1 MFAGGTPAPQRFL
14 LSAVYPETQAAMAE
28 SSIQLKPASQVP
40 SGESRLAPRVR
51 LAVIGG
57 ITVLGAVLRLLYL
70 GKKSFW
76 LDEIVSVSIARLDP
90 AGFRNV
96 VMSWELNEGLY
107 YTLLRGWM
115 HLGQG
120 EFAIR
125 LLSVMPAVAAIPFVY
140 LLGRRLFSES
150 TGLIAA
156 LLLAVNVFDVR
167 YAQEARGYSL
177 FAFLVVLACWFFV
190 RGMDAPRKKGNWAGL
205 VIALVLGMYAH
216 FFAGLMLPVF
226 WLAALLRKRGF
237 PWRSFLVSSGIIV
250 CLAVPALLFV
260 ATKNRGQ
267 VGWVK
272 PTTWRDLYD
281 LATLL
286 SGRGGLVLLLLC
298 ATLLLLAL
306 AKMMRRAGTPEVW
319 GSAFVWMWLV
329 LPVAMT
335 VAVSLLKPMF
345 VSRYLI
351 FCLPAFV
358 LLVAVGLSVIRPRWL
373 MAALLLGMVALSLR
387 GVGAYY
393 RTGFDP
399 PEQDWRGAVHYLLA
413 QAQPGDA
420 VLFYHP
426 LGRLAYEYYRQRWP
440 QYPAPIVVFPQ
451 RADARLLKGTQP
463 DFALLPQLPEHH
475 PRLWLVQNW
484 GPDVFTRRMDAA
496 FGGHYV
502 KASERDFSVIRI
514 KLYQSALPK

>member
-1 MFAGGTPAPQRFL
+1 
-14 LSAVYPETQAAMAE
+14 MAE
-28 SSIQLKPASQVP
+28 SSIQLKPASQAL
-40 SGESRLAPRVR
+40 SGESLPAGRARLA
-51 LAVIGG
+51 LISG
-57 ITVLGAVLRLLYL
+57 ITVLSAGLRLLYL

-90 AGFRNV
+90 AGFRNI

-115 HLGQG
+115 HLARG
-120 EFAIR
+120 EFGIR
-125 LLSVMPAVAAIPFVY
+125 LLSVAPAVAAIPFVY
-140 LLGRRLFSES
+140 LLGRRLFSER

-156 LLLAVNVFDVR
+156 LLLAVNAFDVR
-167 YAQEARGYSL
+167 YAQEARAYSL
-177 FAFLVVLACWFFV
+177 LAFLVVLGSWFFV
-190 RGMDAPRKKGNWAGL
+190 RCVDSPKKKGNWAGL
-205 VIALVLGMYAH
+205 AIALVLGIYAH

-237 PWRSFLVSSGIIV
+237 PWRSFLVSSGV
-250 CLAVPALLFV
+250 VAFLAVPALLFV
-260 ATKNRGQ
+260 AMKNRGQ

-281 LATLL
+281 LASLL

-298 ATLLLLAL
+298 AILLLLAL
-306 AKMMRRAGTPEVW
+306 VKMIRSTGRRELW
-319 GSAFVWMWLV
+319 GDALVWMWLV

-335 VAVSLLKPMF
+335 VAISLWKPMF

-358 LLVAVGLSVIRPRWL
+358 LLVAAGLTVIRPRWL
-373 MAALLLGMVALSLR
+373 MGAALLAVLALSLR

-399 PEQDWRGAVHYLLA
+399 PEQDWRGAVHYMLA

-426 LGRLAYEYYRQRWP
+426 LARLAYEYYRQRWP
-440 QYPAPIVVFPQ
+440 QFPALVVVFPAP
-451 RADARLLKGTQP
+451 ADARLLKGTQP

-475 PRLWLVQNW
+475 ARLWLVQNW
-484 GPDVFTRRMDAA
+484 GPDIFTRRMDAV
-496 FGGHYV
+496 FGAHYI
-502 KASERDFSVIRI
+502 KASERDFSIIRI
-514 KLYQSALPK
+514 KLYHSALPK

>member
-1 MFAGGTPAPQRFL
+1 
-14 LSAVYPETQAAMAE
+14 MAE
-28 SSIQLKPASQVP
+28 SSIQLKPASQAL
-40 SGESRLAPRVR
+40 SGESLPAGRARLA
-51 LAVIGG
+51 LISG
-57 ITVLGAVLRLLYL
+57 ITVLSAVLRLLYL

-115 HLGQG
+115 HLARG

-125 LLSVMPAVAAIPFVY
+125 LLSVAPAVAAIPFVY

-150 TGLIAA
+150 VGLIAA
-156 LLLAVNVFDVR
+156 LLLAVNAFDVR

-177 FAFLVVLACWFFV
+177 LAFLVVLASWFFV
-190 RGMDAPRKKGNWAGL
+190 RCVDAPQKKENWTGL
-205 VIALVLGMYAH
+205 VIALVMGMYAH

-226 WLAALLRKRGF
+226 WLAALLRKPVF
-237 PWRSFLVSSGIIV
+237 PWKRFLISSAVIAL
-250 CLAVPALLFV
+250 LAVPALLFV
-260 ATKNRGQ
+260 VMKNRGQ
-267 VGWVK
+267 VAWVK
-272 PTTWRDLYD
+272 PTTWADLHD

-298 ATLLLLAL
+298 AALLLLAL
-306 AKMMRRAGTPEVW
+306 TKMLRRAGKEEVW
-319 GSAFVWMWLV
+319 GHAFVWMWLV

-335 VAVSLLKPMF
+335 VAISLLKPML

-358 LLVAVGLSVIRPRWL
+358 LLVAVGLSVVRPRWL
-373 MAALLLGMVALSLR
+373 MGAALLAVLALSLR

-399 PEQDWRGAVHYLLA
+399 PEQDWRGAVHYMLA

-420 VLFYHP
+420 ALFYHP

-440 QYPAPIVVFPQ
+440 QFPAPDVVFPPH
-451 RADARLLKGTQP
+451 ADARLLKGTQP
-463 DFALLPQLPEHH
+463 DFALLPQLPKHYR
-475 PRLWLVQNW
+475 RLWLVQNW
-484 GPDVFTRRMDAA
+484 GPDVFTRRMDAV
-496 FGGHYV
+496 FGVHYI